1 MFCSGCGQ
9 ALVAGQPVCVQCG
22 RPVAPLVPPI
32 PGMRFELDNYAA
44 KVKAL
49 SIVWFIYAGY
59 SVLMGVA
66 ALTFAHAFFNH
77 FGPFANGPWAHGPWS
92 NGFGNNGF
100 GADGSGP
107 PIWLG
112 QAIFH
117 LVWVALL
124 VRSALAL
131 VTAWGLH
138 ERTQW
143 GRIVAI
149 VVAILSLIK
158 FPFGTALGIW
168 TLVVLLGYR
177 NSTLYEQLSWTP
189 QPGARL

>member
-9 ALVAGQPVCVQCG
+9 ALAAGQPVCAQCG
-22 RPVAPLVPPI
+22 RPAAPVVPPI
-32 PGMRFELDNYAA
+32 PGMQYELDNYAA

-49 SIVWFIYAGY
+49 SVVWFIYAGY

-66 ALTFAHAFFNH
+66 ALTFAHTFFNH
-77 FGPFANGPWAHGPWS
+77 FGPFANGPWAHGPWN
-92 NGFGNNGF
+92 NGFGN
-100 GADGSGP
+100 DGSGP
-107 PIWLG
+107 NIWLG
-112 QAIFH
+112 KAIFH

-124 VRSALAL
+124 VRCALAL

-143 GRIVAI
+143 GRILAI
-149 VVAILSLIK
+149 VAAILSLIK

-177 NSTLYEQLSWTP
+177 NSTLYEQL
-189 QPGARL
+189 